1 MTFFNSNLAKIS
13 LMKARITEILED
25 RSILLTQQYFKL
37 QKLFESK
44 YGKDTI
50 VLMEVGTFFETY
62 EVNNDEEK
70 IGKAK
75 EIAELLNIQLTRKN
89 KSILENSQTNPLMAG
104 VPAVSF
110 EKHIN
115 RIIQEQKYTIAII
128 KQIGTPPNVKRVLE
142 AIISP
147 GTNFDF
153 AVNSDENNITSIV
166 VDQVRGNYL
175 IGYSAIDV
183 TTGKCYYNEV
193 FGTSEDSSFALDEV
207 FNYMNMHKT
216 SEVVV
221 TFLDKSIDQKEV
233 IEYLE
238 LSHKTF
244 HISAIRPKIVY
255 QNELFKNVFEIES
268 LLTPI
273 EHLNMERYAL
283 ASESLAILID
293 FVIGHDSKIIQK
305 LSFPIKLDVSKY
317 IYLGNNALEQL
328 NILETPHQPNLLKL
342 INNTSTAMGKR
353 LLKERLTHP
362 IKDEKELQRR
372 YKLSKDLYDYHTPIE
387 GALANIYDIERLT
400 RRIKLNRLHPFELN
414 YLYDSL
420 ESIKEIVSFM
430 ENYNFVKPPCSSDDI
445 NIFLKTIDD
454 TFDLTTCGKFML
466 KDLDSNMVVGGVNSK
481 IDELLKQNKELEEQL
496 DVFREHIL
504 KFLKTDDR
512 NFITID
518 RLGKEGFYIGL
529 TKNRFS
535 SIKKELLESH
545 LIIDDQ
551 LYLFKDFNIK
561 IQTTS
566 VKITNTLTSTIS
578 DKYVHNIQKII
589 ELNKQVFKEKI
600 SQYEEKFASIL
611 LELVSFI
618 AEVDLTVS
626 NIKMAK
632 KYNYTA
638 PKIVKRDEKTNFIEI
653 IELRHPII
661 ESSQECGIYVP
672 NDIILGDLTLAS
684 KEHKDNL
691 IIKNSRPD
699 NIIDNKMHGVL
710 LYGINSSGKSSLMKS
725 IGICVIMAQAGFYVP
740 ANSFRFCLFDEVFT
754 RISGSDNIA
763 KGLSSFAVEMLELK
777 NIFNRAST
785 NSLILGDEISH
796 STETM
801 SGVSIVASAI
811 LKLAKLKSIFV
822 FATHL
827 HQLPEIAEIEKLKNI
842 ICLHLS
848 VFYNEDDDKLVF
860 NRKLSY
866 GSGSSMYGLEFA
878 KSLHMDKEFLNMAN
892 SIRKRLTDDYDTIE
906 RLSQKKTSTYNKD
919 LYIASC
925 AICGAAVDD
934 VHHIKEQHKSDQN
947 DFIGHISKN
956 HKYNLIPLCKKH
968 HKMVHNGEINI
979 NGFVTTSKGLELHY
993 SNIEK

>member
-1 MTFFNSNLAKIS
+1 
-13 LMKARITEILED
+13 MKEEIQGILED
-25 RSILLTQQYFKL
+25 KSILLTQQYFKL
-37 QKLFESK
+37 QQLFEAK
-44 YGKDTI
+44 YGKDTV

-128 KQIGTPPNVKRVLE
+128 KQVGVPPKVRRVLD

-153 AVNSDENNITSIV
+153 AVSSDENTITSLTI
-166 VDQVRGNYL
+166 DQIRGNYL
-175 IGYSAIDV
+175 VGYSAIDV
-183 TTGKCYYNEV
+183 TTGKCFFNEV
-193 FGTSEDSSFALDEV
+193 FGTSEDPSFALDEV

-216 SEVVV
+216 SEVIV
-221 TFLDKSIDQKEV
+221 TFCEKSINQKEV

-244 HISAIRPKIVY
+244 HISQIRPKISY
-255 QNELFKNVFEIES
+255 QNELFRNVFEIES

-273 EHLNMERYAL
+273 EHLNMERFAL

-293 FVIGHDSKIIQK
+293 FVIGHDSKIIEK
-305 LSFPIKLDVSKY
+305 LSYPVKLDISRY

-362 IKDEKELQRR
+362 IKDEKELNRR
-372 YKLSKDLYDYHTPIE
+372 YKLSSDLYDYHAPIE
-387 GALANIYDIERLT
+387 NSLSNIYDIERLT

-420 ESIKEIVSFM
+420 GSIKEIVKFM
-430 ENYNFVKPPCSSDDI
+430 ENYNFVKSPCSSEDI
-445 NIFLKTIDD
+445 EIFIKTIDE
-454 TFDLTTCGKFML
+454 TFDLSCSGKFML
-466 KDLDSNMVVGGVNSK
+466 KDIDSNMIAQGIDSK
-481 IDELLKQNKELEEQL
+481 IDELLKQNNELEQKL
-496 DVFREHIL
+496 DIFRIHIL
-504 KFLKTDDR
+504 KFLKSDDK
-512 NFITID
+512 NLISIN
-518 RLGKEGFYIGL
+518 RLGKEGFFVGL

-545 LIIDDQ
+545 LIIDDE
-551 LYLFKDFNIK
+551 LYLFKDFSIK
-561 IQTTS
+561 VQTTS
-566 VKITNTLTSTIS
+566 VKITNKLTATIS
-578 DKYVHNIQKII
+578 DKYVHNLQKII
-589 ELNKQVFKEKI
+589 ELNKIVFKEKI
-600 SQYEEKFASIL
+600 EYYEKKFASMLID
-611 LELVSFI
+611 LVSFI

-626 NIKMAK
+626 NIKTAK
-632 KYNYTA
+632 KYNYVA
-638 PKIVKRDEKTNFIEI
+638 PKIIKQDEEKTNFLELID
-653 IELRHPII
+653 LRHPII
-661 ESSQECGIYVP
+661 ESTEENGIYVP
-672 NDIILGDLTLAS
+672 NDIVLGDLTKVS

-691 IIKNSRPD
+691 IVKNSRPD
-699 NIIDNKMHGVL
+699 NILDNKMHGIL

-725 IGICVIMAQAGFYVP
+725 IGIAVIMAQAGFYVP
-740 ANSFRFCLFDEVFT
+740 CKSMRFCLFDEVFT

-777 NIFNRAST
+777 NIFNRAT
-785 NSLILGDEISH
+785 PNSLVLGDEISH

-811 LKLAKLKSIFV
+811 LKLASLKSQFV

-827 HQLPEIAEIEKLKNI
+827 HQLPEIEEIEKLKNI

-848 VFYNEDDDKLVF
+848 VFYKEEDDKLIF

-878 KSLHMDKEFLNMAN
+878 KSLHMDREFLSVAN

-919 LYIASC
+919 LYVTSC
-925 AICGAAVDD
+925 AICGAKVDD
-934 VHHIKEQHKSDQN
+934 VHHIKEQQCADEKG
-947 DFIGHISKN
+947 FIGHINQN
-956 HKYNLIPLCKKH
+956 HKFNLIPLCKKH
-968 HKMVHNGEINI
+968 HKLVHEGKINI

-993 SNIEK
+993 SSVE

>member
-1 MTFFNSNLAKIS
+1 MRAQV
-13 LMKARITEILED
+13 TEILED
-25 RSILLTQQYFKL
+25 KSTLLTEQYFKL
-37 QKLFESK
+37 QQLFEEK
-44 YGKDTI
+44 YGKDTV

-62 EVNNDEEK
+62 EVNNDEEQ

-75 EIAELLNIQLTRKN
+75 EVAELLNIQLTRKN
-89 KSILENSQTNPLMAG
+89 KTILENSQTNPLMAG
-104 VPAVSF
+104 VPAISF

-115 RIIQEQKYTIAII
+115 RIIQEQKYTVVII
-128 KQIGTPPNVKRVLE
+128 KQIGVPPKVKRTLD

-166 VDQVRGNYL
+166 IDQIRGNYL
-175 IGYSAIDV
+175 VGYSAIDV

-193 FGTSEDSSFALDEV
+193 FGTSEDPSFALDEV

-238 LSHKTF
+238 LSHKTH
-244 HISAIRPKIVY
+244 HISNIHPKVSY
-255 QNELFKNVFEIES
+255 QNELFRNVFEVES

-293 FVIGHDSKIIQK
+293 FVIEHDSKIIQK
-305 LSFPIKLDVSKY
+305 LSIPVKLDVNKY
-317 IYLGNNALEQL
+317 VYLGNNALEQL

-342 INNTSTAMGKR
+342 VNNTSTAMGKR

-362 IKDEKELQRR
+362 IKDEKELLRR
-372 YKLSKDLYDYHTPIE
+372 YKLSRDLYDYHAPME
-387 GALANIYDIERLT
+387 NALANIYDIERLT

-420 ESIKEIVSFM
+420 ESIKEVVVFM

-445 NIFLKTIDD
+445 NIFIKTIED
-454 TFDLTTCGKFML
+454 TFDLTSCGKYML
-466 KDLDSNMVVGGVNSK
+466 KDIDSNMIEKGIDSK
-481 IDELLKQNKELEEQL
+481 IDELLKENELLEDKLEI
-496 DVFREHIL
+496 FRTHIL
-504 KFLKTDDR
+504 KLLNTDDK
-512 NFITID
+512 NYVTIT

-529 TKNRFS
+529 TKNRYS

-545 LIIDDQ
+545 LIIDGD

-561 IQTTS
+561 VQTTS

-578 DKYVHNIQKII
+578 DKYVHNMQKII
-589 ELNKQVFKEKI
+589 ELNKVIFKEKI
-600 SQYEEKFASIL
+600 AYYEKKFAEMLSD
-611 LELVSFI
+611 LVSFI

-626 NIKMAK
+626 NIKTAK
-632 KYNYTA
+632 RYNYVE
-638 PKIVKRDEKTNFIEI
+638 PKIVKREEKTNFIEAVD
-653 IELRHPII
+653 LRHPII
-661 ESSQECGIYVP
+661 ERSEEGGIYVP

-684 KEHKDNL
+684 KEYNENI

-699 NIIDNKMHGVL
+699 NMKDNKMHGVL

-725 IGICVIMAQAGFYVP
+725 IGIVVIMAQAGFYVP
-740 ANSFRFCLFDEVFT
+740 AKSFRYCIFDEIFT

-777 NIFNRAST
+777 NIFNRAT
-785 NSLILGDEISH
+785 GHSLILGDEISH

-811 LKLAKLKSIFV
+811 LKLASLRSIFV

-827 HQLPEIAEIEKLKNI
+827 HQLPEIEEIEKLKNI

-848 VFYNEDDDKLVF
+848 VFYNEDDDKLIF
-860 NRKLSY
+860 NRKLSF

-878 KSLHMDKEFLNMAN
+878 KSLHMDKEFLKTAN
-892 SIRKRLTDDYDTIE
+892 DIRKRLTDDYDTIE
-906 RLSQKKTSTYNKD
+906 RLSKKRTSTYNKD

-925 AICGAAVDD
+925 AICGAPVDD
-934 VHHIKEQHKSDQN
+934 VHHIQEQKNSDEKG
-947 DFIGHISKN
+947 FIGHVNQN
-956 HKYNLIPLCKKH
+956 HKFNLIPLCKKH
-968 HKMVHNGEINI
+968 HKLVHEGKINI

-993 SNIEK
+993 SSIE

>member
-1 MTFFNSNLAKIS
+1 
-13 LMKARITEILED
+13 MKEEVQKILED
-25 RSILLTQQYFKL
+25 KSILLTQQYFKL
-37 QKLFESK
+37 QQLFEQK
-44 YGKDTI
+44 YGKDTV

-89 KSILENSQTNPLMAG
+89 KSILENSQSNPLMAG
-104 VPAVSF
+104 VPTVSF

-115 RIIQEQKYTIAII
+115 RIIGEQKYTIVIV
-128 KQIGTPPNVKRVLE
+128 KQIGVPPNIKRTID

-166 VDQVRGNYL
+166 IDQVRGNYL

-193 FGTSEDSSFALDEV
+193 FGTSEDPSFALDEV

-221 TFLDKSIDQKEV
+221 TFLDKNIDQKEI

-238 LSHKTF
+238 LSHKTY
-244 HISAIRPKIVY
+244 HISNVRLKITY

-273 EHLNMERYAL
+273 EHLNMERFAL
-283 ASESLAILID
+283 SSESLAILID

-305 LSFPIKLDVSKY
+305 LSYPIKLDVSKY

-328 NILETPHQPNLLKL
+328 NILEMPHQPNLLKL

-362 IKDEKELQRR
+362 IKDEKELNRR
-372 YKLSKDLYDYHTPIE
+372 YKLSSDLYDYHTPIE
-387 GALANIYDIERLT
+387 GYLSNIYDIERLT
-400 RRIKLNRLHPFELN
+400 RRIKLNRLHPFEIN
-414 YLYDSL
+414 YLHDSL
-420 ESIKEIVSFM
+420 EAIKEIVKFM
-430 ENYNFVKPPCSSDDI
+430 ENYHFVKAPCSSDDI
-445 NIFLKTIDD
+445 NIFLKSIED
-454 TFDLTTCGKFML
+454 TFDLSSSGKFML
-466 KDLDSNMVVGGVNSK
+466 KDIDSNIIALGIDSK
-481 IDELLKQNKELEEQL
+481 IDALVNDNKKLEEKL
-496 DVFREHIL
+496 DIFRKHIL
-504 KFLKTDDR
+504 KYLKSEDK
-512 NFITID
+512 NLVPIS
-518 RLGKEGFYIGL
+518 RLEKEGFFIGL
-529 TKNRFS
+529 TKNRYS
-535 SIKKELLESH
+535 SIKQELLESH
-545 LIIDDQ
+545 LIIDSE
-551 LYLFKDFNIK
+551 LYIFKDFSIK
-561 IQTTS
+561 VQTNN
-566 VKITNTLTSTIS
+566 VKITNKLTAEIS
-578 DKYVHNIQKII
+578 DKYVHNLQKII
-589 ELNKQVFKEKI
+589 ELNKVIFKEKI
-600 SQYEEKFASIL
+600 EYYEKKFASML
-611 LELVSFI
+611 MDLVSFI
-618 AEVDLTVS
+618 AEIDLTVS
-626 NIKMAK
+626 NIKTAK
-632 KYNYTA
+632 KYNYIQ
-638 PKIVKRDEKTNFIEI
+638 PKIVAPKTNNSNFLEI

-661 ESSQECGIYVP
+661 ESTEENGIYVP
-672 NDIILGDLTLAS
+672 NDIILGDLNMAS
-684 KEHKDNL
+684 KEQQKQNL
-691 IIKNSRPD
+691 IIKNSKPLNITD
-699 NIIDNKMHGVL
+699 NHMNGIL

-725 IGICVIMAQAGFYVP
+725 IGIAVVMAQAGFYVP
-740 ANSFRFCLFDEVFT
+740 ASSMKFCLFDEVFT

-785 NSLILGDEISH
+785 KSLILGDEISH

-827 HQLPEIAEIEKLKNI
+827 HQLPEIEEIESLRNI
-842 ICLHLS
+842 IYLHLS
-848 VFYNEDDDKLVF
+848 VLYNEQDDKLIF

-878 KSLHMDKEFLNMAN
+878 KSLHMDKDFLNMAN
-892 SIRKRLTDDYDTIE
+892 SIRKRLTDEYDTIE
-906 RLSQKKTSTYNKD
+906 RLSQKKTSNYNKD
-919 LYIASC
+919 LYVTSC
-925 AICGAAVDD
+925 AICGAKVDD
-934 VHHIKEQHKSDQN
+934 IHHIKEQHKADKQG
-947 DFIGHISKN
+947 FIGHVNQN
-956 HKYNLIPLCKKH
+956 HKFNLIPLCKKH
-968 HKMVHNGEINI
+968 HKLVHEGKINI

-993 SNIEK
+993 SSLEE

>member
-1 MTFFNSNLAKIS
+1 M
-13 LMKARITEILED
+13 REEVQGILED
-25 RSILLTQQYFKL
+25 KSILLTEQYFKL
-37 QKLFESK
+37 QQLFEAK
-44 YGKDTI
+44 YGKDTV

-62 EVNNDEEK
+62 EVNNDEEQ

-115 RIIQEQKYTIAII
+115 RIIQEQKYTIVII
-128 KQIGTPPNVKRVLE
+128 KQVGVPPNVRRVLE

-153 AVNSDENNITSIV
+153 AVSSDENNITSIT

-175 IGYSAIDV
+175 VGYSAIDV

-193 FGTSEDSSFALDEV
+193 FGTSEDPSFALDEV
-207 FNYMNMHKT
+207 FNYMNMHRT

-221 TFLDKSIDQKEV
+221 TFLDKEIDQQHV

-244 HISAIRPKIVY
+244 HISNVRPKINY
-255 QNELFKNVFEIES
+255 QNELFRNVFEIES

-273 EHLNMERYAL
+273 EHLNMERFAL
-283 ASESLAILID
+283 ASEALAILID
-293 FVIGHDSKIIQK
+293 FVIGHDSKIIEK
-305 LSFPIKLDVSKY
+305 LSFPVKLDVSKY

-328 NILETPHQPNLLKL
+328 NILEQPHQPSLIKL

-362 IKDEKELQRR
+362 IKDEKELNRR
-372 YKLSKDLYDYHTPIE
+372 YKLSNDLYDYHAPIE
-387 GALANIYDIERLT
+387 GSLSNIYDIERLT

-420 ESIKEIVSFM
+420 GAIKEIVKFM
-430 ENYNFVKPPCSSDDI
+430 EDYKFVKPPCSSDDI
-445 NIFLKTIDD
+445 NIFIKTIEE
-454 TFDLTTCGKFML
+454 TFDLSCSGKFML
-466 KDLDSNMVVGGVNSK
+466 KDIDSNMVLKGIDSK
-481 IDELLKQNKELEEQL
+481 IDALIEENNKLEDKLEI
-496 DVFREHIL
+496 FRTHIL
-504 KFLKTDDR
+504 KFLRSDDK
-512 NFITID
+512 NLISIT

-535 SIKKELLESH
+535 SIKEELMESH
-545 LIIDDQ
+545 LIIDDD
-551 LYLFKDFNIK
+551 LHLFKDFSIK
-561 IQTTS
+561 VQTTS
-566 VKITNTLTSTIS
+566 VKITNKLTAEIS
-578 DKYVHNIQKII
+578 DKYVHNLQKII
-589 ELNKQVFKEKI
+589 ELNKVVFKDMIEMYEK
-600 SQYEEKFASIL
+600 KFAEL
-611 LELVSFI
+611 LMELVSFI

-626 NIKMAK
+626 NIKTAK
-632 KYNYTA
+632 KFNYVA
-638 PKIVKRDEKTNFIEI
+638 PKIVKSKEEKGNFLEI
-653 IELRHPII
+653 IDLRHPII
-661 ESSQECGIYVP
+661 EATEENGIYVP
-672 NDIILGDLTLAS
+672 NDIVLGDLTMVS
-684 KEHKDNL
+684 KEHQDNL
-691 IIKNSRPD
+691 IVQNSKYD
-699 NIIDNKMHGVL
+699 NMTDNKMHGIL

-725 IGICVIMAQAGFYVP
+725 IGICVIMAQAGFFVP
-740 ANSFRFCLFDEVFT
+740 AESMRFVIFDEIFT

-777 NIFNRAST
+777 NIFNRAT
-785 NSLILGDEISH
+785 MNSLILGDEISH

-801 SGVSIVASAI
+801 SGLSIVASAI
-811 LKLAKLKSIFV
+811 LKLASLKSLFV

-827 HQLPEIAEIEKLKNI
+827 HQLPEIEEIEKLKNI

-848 VFYNEDDDKLVF
+848 VFYQEEEDKLVF
-860 NRKLSY
+860 NRKLSH

-878 KSLHMDKEFLNMAN
+878 KSLHMDKEFLRVAN
-892 SIRKRLTDDYDTIE
+892 DIRKKITDDYNTVE
-906 RLSQKKTSTYNKD
+906 RLSQKKTSGYNKD
-919 LYIASC
+919 LYVTAC
-925 AICGAAVDD
+925 AICGAKVDD
-934 VHHIKEQHKSDQN
+934 VHHIKEQHKADK
-947 DFIGHISKN
+947 DGFIGHVNQN
-956 HKYNLIPLCKKH
+956 HKFNLIPLCKKH
-968 HKMVHNGEINI
+968 HKMVHEGKINI

-993 SNIEK
+993 SSIEE